1 MVDSL
6 EAPDHRVRARGWR
19 YYLWGMDA
27 VRWADKPNLRRP
39 VMIAAFEGWNDAA
52 ESASTAVSYLGTTW
66 NERTIATIDP
76 EEFYDFT
83 VVRPHVRL
91 IDGGMREV
99 DWRTT
104 TFAVAAAP
112 DAGSDVVLGHGIEPN
127 NRWRTFSD
135 NVVSVAREVGVE
147 MVLTLGALSADVPHS
162 RPVQVTGTG
171 SDPEMIER
179 FGLQRSRYEGPTG
192 IVGVLHTQLA
202 AEGIKSAS
210 LWAAVPHYV
219 VQQHSPK
226 ATLALARRA
235 ADFVGATLVATDLEI
250 ASASYE
256 RQVTEMVEADEDII
270 GYVKGL
276 ERAMD
281 AGDLDR
287 DRFDIAAEAER
298 FLRDQS
304 Q

>member
-1 MVDSL
+1 
-6 EAPDHRVRARGWR
+6 
-19 YYLWGMDA
+19 MDA
-27 VRWADKPNLRRP
+27 VRWDERPTLRRP
-39 VMIAAFEGWNDAA
+39 VLVAAFEGWNDAA
-52 ESASTAVSYLGTTW
+52 EAASTAVTYLGTTW
-66 NERTIATIDP
+66 NERTFATIDP

-83 VVRPHVRL
+83 VVRPHVKL
-91 IDGGMREV
+91 LDGGMREI

-104 TFAVAAAP
+104 SFAAAAAP
-112 DAGSDVVLGHGIEPN
+112 DAGRDVVLGHGIEPN
-127 NRWRTFSD
+127 NRWRTFGEQ
-135 NVVSVAREVGVE
+135 VVGVARETGAE
-147 MVLTLGALSADVPHS
+147 MVLTLGALAAEVPHS

-179 FGLQRSRYEGPTG
+179 FKLQRSRYEGPTG
-192 IVGVLHTQLA
+192 IVGLLHTQF
-202 AEGIKSAS
+202 AEAGIKSAS

-219 VQQHSPK
+219 SQQHSPK
-226 ATLALARRA
+226 ATLALAKRA
-235 ADFVGATLVATDLEI
+235 AEVIGASLTATDLEI

-256 RQVTEMVEADEDII
+256 RQVTDMVEADEDII

-281 AGDLDR
+281 AGDLER

>member
-1 MVDSL
+1 
-6 EAPDHRVRARGWR
+6 
-19 YYLWGMDA
+19 MDA
-27 VRWADKPNLRRP
+27 VRWDERPTLHRP
-39 VMIAAFEGWNDAA
+39 VLVAAFEGWNDAA
-52 ESASTAVSYLGTTW
+52 EAASTAVTYLGTTW
-66 NERTIATIDP
+66 NERTFATIDP

-83 VVRPHVRL
+83 VVRPHVKL
-91 IDGGMREV
+91 LDGGIREV

-104 TFAVAAAP
+104 TFATATAP
-112 DAGSDVVLGHGIEPN
+112 DAGRDVVLGHGIEPN
-127 NRWRTFSD
+127 NRWRTFGEQ
-135 NVVSVAREVGVE
+135 VVAVARDTGAE
-147 MVLTLGALSADVPHS
+147 MVLTLGALAAEVPHS

-179 FGLQRSRYEGPTG
+179 FKLQRSRYEGPTG
-192 IVGVLHTQLA
+192 IVGLLHTQFA
-202 AEGIKSAS
+202 AAGIKSAS

-219 VQQHSPK
+219 SQQHSPK
-226 ATLALARRA
+226 ATLALAKRA
-235 ADFVGATLVATDLEI
+235 AEFIGASLTATDLEI

-281 AGDLDR
+281 SGDLER